1 MDPIVR
7 SAMEKWPDVP
17 DLYGWLSLDARGQW
31 ALRGDVIRHAAMVDF
46 IGRNYQSDEIG
57 RWHFQNGPQRV
68 YVTLAYTPWIARR
81 LSSGDFETH
90 TQRPL
95 PASSCLVDED
105 GQLILVSPL
114 GPALIDDRDLLA
126 TSAHIVD
133 DRGEPADADAL
144 LDHDGLIDGLRLQ
157 LRSTLI
163 PFERIRRAELP
174 ARFRYDPS
182 PAQPRP

>member
-31 ALRGDVIRHAAMVDF
+31 ALRGDIIRHPGLVDF
-46 IGRNYQSDEIG
+46 IGRNYQADETG
-57 RWHFQNGPQRV
+57 RWYFQNGPQRV
-68 YVTLAYTPWIARR
+68 FVSLACTPWIARR
-81 LSSGDFETH
+81 LSSGEFETH
-90 TQRPL
+90 TQRLL
-95 PASSCLVDED
+95 PASRCLIDEN

-133 DRGEPADADAL
+133 TRGEPADAEAL
-144 LDHDGLIDGLRLQ
+144 LDDTRTIDGLRLQ
-157 LRSTLI
+157 LGTTRI
-163 PFERIRRAELP
+163 PFERVRRAELP
-174 ARFRYDPS
+174 GRFSFEPS
-182 PAQPRP
+182 PTQPRP